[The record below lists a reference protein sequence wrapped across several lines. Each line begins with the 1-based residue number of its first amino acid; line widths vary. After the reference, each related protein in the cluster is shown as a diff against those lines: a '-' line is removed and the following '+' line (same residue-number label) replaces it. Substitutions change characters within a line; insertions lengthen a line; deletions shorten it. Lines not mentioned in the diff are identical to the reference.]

1 MSLLSPQ
8 LEYLLLSWGSLSL
21 FHDYGDNKALYFS
34 TSSQRISFDSGGFR
48 STRLCCIRGRDWP
61 HRNAG
66 ADPAVIEMGKSERKQ
81 GLRFTSYSL
90 CDWSRTMYLI
100 VI

>member
-1 MSLLSPQ
+1 MTTVITKHCISQHRLKESLLIQ
-8 LEYLLLSWGSLSL
+8 EVFDRRGCAV
-21 FHDYGDNKALYFS
+21 FVVVTG
-34 TSSQRISFDSGGFR
+34 RIGMR
-48 STRLCCIRGRDWP
+48 
-61 HRNAG
+61 G

-81 GLRFTSYSL
+81 GLRFTSCSL